1 MVCGPHRMAAG
12 PGAEAAVVRDGRV
25 DAHGRLGP
33 VAVRDDS
40 VAVDVPPCGGCRGT
54 GSWLAADS
62 DAMLIERQQPVG
74 RIRHSAGLAR
84 PSRR

>member
-1 MVCGPHRMAAG
+1 M
-12 PGAEAAVVRDGRV
+12 VRDGRV
-25 DAHGRLGP
+25 DAHGRLGA
-33 VAVRDDS
+33 VAVRHDS

-74 RIRHSAGLAR
+74 TIRHSAGLAR